1 MQARSNLKRRH
12 EQYQESSKKIK
23 AQADADIL
31 LASETFA
38 AHNWTQMTIA
48 QQQFATANAQLH
60 EMSQAMEA
68 VKDTKMVAMR
78 KMESAET
85 SAGIERSSNA
95 IGRPT
100 LQQTAGAR
108 P

>member
-68 VKDTKMVAMR
+68 AEDAEIVATR
-78 KMESAET
+78 KMESAKI
-85 SAGIERSSNA
+85 SATGLKDQATQLED
-95 IGRPT
+95 
-100 LQQTAGAR
+100 
-108 P
+108 